1 MSKVAVQ
8 REPFEIRVYPDSV
21 TIILEGDL
29 DASPPVQKQ
38 LMQYLTRARSQPSWT
53 IYADSARIISRRCRR
68 LDQFCPR
75 YLAPCKL
82 TYAASQLALILAHD
96 RRYDHLN
103 STFEEY

>member
-8 REPFEIRVYPDSV
+8 REPFEIRVYPDAA

-38 LMQYLTRARSQPSWT
+38 LMQYLTRGRSQPSWT
-53 IYADSARIISRRCRR
+53 IYADSARIISGGVDVWINSVR
-68 LDQFCPR
+68 D

-96 RRYDHLN
+96 RRYDDPN